1 VHQRADEG
9 RRRRWR
15 TEGDVPDGLTSLER
29 SRRALDKGTKVTQ
42 LKATTEEHTSV
53 EIHGVTAH
61 SASFNPEC
69 EQDTAQG
76 PAEIRKEVH
85 QKVRASQECDCAAQA
100 RNNVLNPHGRYFSS
114 STPRSLLKSPKVSP
128 WWLQVNARAS
138 RMGVCG

>member
-1 VHQRADEG
+1 MHQRAYEG
-9 RRRRWR
+9 RLRRWR

-53 EIHGVTAH
+53 EIYGVTAH
-61 SASFNPEC
+61 SAAFNPEC

-85 QKVRASQECDCAAQA
+85 QQVRASQECTYATQA
-100 RNNVLNPHGRYFSS
+100 RNNVLNPHDGRYFSS
-114 STPRSLLKSPKVSP
+114 SIPPSLLKSPKAQPS
-128 WWLQVNARAS
+128 A
-138 RMGVCG
+138 GFK